1 MLKPLS
7 YRLLLVVLMLTL
19 PFSQVF
25 ATHFRAGEITAT
37 RLSLSSPTYEIKLT
51 GYFDMISG
59 RDAAI
64 RQENVTFIINNVEG
78 TGTPA
83 FVVAPRRMPYTD
95 IGNNTT
101 QNVYIATYTFP
112 GTGAYRIAIE
122 VDARNENVLNIG
134 PKPTTSLNFYVSTTL
149 EINAAFG
156 LNRTPVLRN
165 APIDIA
171 AVGQRYIHNPAAFD
185 ADGDSISYRMYVPQQ
200 RGANGMG
207 MNLQYQDPNTV
218 TPPGQTE
225 SGATPAT
232 FSLNPVTGDI
242 IWDAPVTK
250 GYYNIAFIV
259 EEWRD
264 GVPIGQIVRDMQI
277 IVDDA
282 RNDRPV
288 IQPIPDICVEAGTLI
303 NQKVIATDKNGD
315 KLTLTSASGTYDASL
330 IKPPLATFTVANQGA
345 QGSVDGTFTWQ
356 TSCDHIRM
364 GPYGVL
370 FKVED
375 GPPPTY
381 PNPSLFR
388 KLADMTTFNIRVYG
402 PKPTG
407 LKGTA
412 VSDPTG
418 TAYRLNWDAYKC
430 QIAGA
435 KIAIYRAEKCT
446 ELEEDVCEPGIP
458 AGSGYE
464 EIGRVDI
471 NQTTFLDNNGGEGLR
486 PGVSYSYRI
495 VAMFPRPG
503 ASPTDPGYLIGGG
516 VSVASA
522 EFCLNLPLVMP
533 VITNVTV
540 DSTSTTRGQIT
551 VKWIKPAAAAGLP
564 AQYRLFR
571 ATGQNGTAF
580 TQIAAINTN
589 LTPGAADTLF
599 VDKGLNTEA
608 NAYNYKLEY
617 YTTVNGQLTKF
628 DETETAS
635 SVRLEQSAAP
645 SNAVGLKWTA
655 LVPWDNGN
663 RVHRVYREDKTKP
676 GTFNRIAEVS
686 VQGPQ
691 TFTYVDDGTD
701 KYAADGTVNVTIVK
715 DSTYCYKVETVGSY
729 NNSQIRPSVLYN
741 FSQILCVSSSDTTKP
756 CPPVLSLDP
765 LNCDSL
771 WAHPEAFCN
780 PTGFT
785 NHLSWEYPS
794 QVDGREC
801 DPLVT
806 AYRVYYARYEGDA
819 PTLIAT
825 VTTPP
830 SPLQTSYDHKD
841 LTSVAG
847 CYYVT
852 AVNRFG
858 SESAPS
864 NTVCSDNCLTYV
876 LPNVFTPNGDN
887 KNDTFQPLECPAFVQ
902 SLEFKVFNRWGAQV
916 YSTKDVNINWD
927 GKTNGG
933 KDLAAGQY
941 YYEVTI
947 YFESFKKQGAE
958 ISMKGWVQLLR

>member
-1 MLKPLS
+1 MLRPLS
-7 YRLLLVVLMLTL
+7 SRTLILILMLTL
-19 PFSQVF
+19 PLSQVF
-25 ATHFRAGEITAT
+25 ATHFRAGEITAR
-37 RLSLSSPTYEIKLT
+37 RLSLSTPTYEIKLT
-51 GYFDMISG
+51 GYFDIISG
-59 RDAAI
+59 KDAAD
-64 RQENVTFIINNVEG
+64 RQTSVMFTINNVKG
-78 TGTPA
+78 TGEPD
-83 FVVAPRRMPYTD
+83 FIEAPRSLPFVN

-101 QNVYIATYTFP
+101 QNVYIATYTFR
-112 GTGAYRIAIE
+112 GAGAYRISIE

-134 PKPTTSLNFYVSTTL
+134 PKPTNQLNFYVSTTL

-200 RGANGMG
+200 AGPNGMG
-207 MNLQYQDPNTV
+207 VNLGYEDPNMT

-225 SGATPAT
+225 AGVSPAT
-232 FSLNPVTGDI
+232 FSINPVNGDI

-250 GYYNIAFIV
+250 GYYNVAFIV

-277 IVDDA
+277 IVEDT

-288 IQPIPDICVEAGTLI
+288 LTPLQDICVEAGTLI
-303 NQKVIATDKNGD
+303 NQKVVATDKNGD
-315 KLTLTSASGTYDASL
+315 KLTLTSASGVYDATL

-345 QGSVDGTFTWQ
+345 QGSVTGTFIWQ

-364 GPYGVL
+364 GTYGVL

-388 KLADMTTFNIRVYG
+388 KLVDMTTLNIRVYG

-412 VSDPTG
+412 VADPTG
-418 TAYRLNWDAYKC
+418 TAYRLTWDAYKC
-430 QIAGA
+430 QIAGS
-435 KIAIYRAEKCT
+435 KIAIYRATQCT
-446 ELEEDVCEPGIP
+446 DIPEDVCITGIP

-464 EIGRVDI
+464 EIGRVDV

-495 VAMFPRPG
+495 VVLFPRPG
-503 ASPTDPGYLIGGG
+503 ASPSDPGYLIGGG
-516 VSVASA
+516 ESIASP
-522 EFCLNLPLVMP
+522 EFCLNLPLTMP

-540 DSTSTTRGQIT
+540 DTTNAAKGVIT
-551 VKWIKPAAAAGLP
+551 VKWIKPAAASGLP

-580 TQIAAINTN
+580 TQIATINTN
-589 LTPGAADTLF
+589 LTAGAPDTMF
-599 VDKGLNTEA
+599 VDRNLNTEA

-617 YTTVNGQLTKF
+617 YTTQNGQLTKF
-628 DETETAS
+628 DETKTAS
-635 SVRLEQSAAP
+635 SVRLEQDAALP
-645 SNAVGLKWTA
+645 DRIGLKWSA
-655 LVPWDNGN
+655 LVPWSNNN
-663 RVHRVYREDKTKP
+663 RVHRIYREDKARR

-686 VQGPQ
+686 VSGPQ
-691 TFTYVDDGTD
+691 SFNFVDDGTD
-701 KYAADGTVNVTIVK
+701 RYAADGTVNVAIVK

-729 NNSQIRPSVLYN
+729 NNSQIKPAVLYN
-741 FSQILCVSSSDTTKP
+741 FSQILCISPSDTVKP
-756 CPPVLSLDP
+756 CPPVLTLAP

-771 WAHPEAFCN
+771 RAHPEAFCTPN
-780 PTGFT
+780 GFT
-785 NHLSWEYPS
+785 NHLNWEYPT
-794 QVDGREC
+794 QADGREC

-806 AYRVYYARYEGDA
+806 AYRIYFARYENDV

-825 VTTPP
+825 LTTPP
-830 SPLQTSYDHKD
+830 SPLRTSYDHEG
-841 LTSVAG
+841 LSSFAG
-847 CYYVT
+847 CYFVT
-852 AVNRFG
+852 AVNKFG
-858 SESAPS
+858 TESAPS
-864 NTVCSDNCLTYV
+864 NTACRDNCPMYV
-876 LPNVFTPNGDN
+876 LPNVFTPNGDS
-887 KNDTFQPLECPAFVQ
+887 KNDTFQPYECPAFVQ
-902 SLEFKVFNRWGAQV
+902 SLDFKVFNRWGARV
-916 YSTKDVNINWD
+916 FSTRDVNINWD

-933 KDLAAGQY
+933 KELAAGQY

-947 YFESFKKQGAE
+947 NFESFKKEGE
-958 ISMKGWVQLLR
+958 ETTMKGWVQLLR

>member
-1 MLKPLS
+1 MPRPLFS
-7 YRLLLVVLMLTL
+7 RILIVILMLTL
-19 PFSQVF
+19 PFSNAF

-37 RLSLSSPTYEIKLT
+37 RLSLNTPTYEIKLT
-51 GYFDMISG
+51 GYFDELDG
-59 RDAAI
+59 KLAADNQNSVI
-64 RQENVTFIINNVEG
+64 FKIGDING
-78 TGTPA
+78 TGTPITIE
-83 FVVAPRRMPYTD
+83 APRKSRFN
-95 IGNNTT
+95 IGNNTS

-112 GTGAYRIAIE
+112 SVGAYRISME
-122 VDARNENVLNIG
+122 VDARNNNILNIG
-134 PKPTTSLNFYVSTTL
+134 PKPTQELNFYVSTVL
-149 EINAAFG
+149 EINAAYG

-165 APIDIA
+165 APIDLA

-185 ADGDSISYRMYVPQQ
+185 ADGDSIAYRTYVPQE
-200 RGANGMG
+200 GGTNGVG
-207 MNLQYQDPNTV
+207 VNLEYQDPNTV

-225 SGATPAT
+225 SGTSPAT
-232 FSLNPVTGDI
+232 FSLNRVTGDI

-250 GYYNIAFIV
+250 GYYNIAFVV

-264 GVPIGQIVRDMQI
+264 RVLIGQIVRDMQI
-277 IVDDA
+277 IVEDA

-288 IQPIPDICVEAGTLI
+288 VPPLQDICVEAGTLI

-315 KLTLTSASGTYDASL
+315 KLTLASVSGLYDATL
-330 IKPPLATFTVANQGA
+330 IKPPLAAFSVANQGS
-345 QGSVDGTFTWQ
+345 QGSVTGTFTWQ
-356 TSCDHIRM
+356 TSCDHIRLE
-364 GPYGVL
+364 PYGVL

-375 GPPPTY
+375 GPSPTY
-381 PNPSLFR
+381 PNPSLFK
-388 KLADMTTFNIRVYG
+388 KLADMTTLNIRVYG

-407 LKGTA
+407 LRGTA
-412 VSDPTG
+412 VTDPTG

-430 QIAGA
+430 QVTGA
-435 KIAIYRAEKCT
+435 KVVIYRAEKCT
-446 ELEEDVCEPGIP
+446 EIEENVCKPGIP

-464 EIGRVDI
+464 EIGRVDV

-495 VAMFPRPG
+495 VVLFPRPG
-503 ASPTDPGYLIGGG
+503 ATPSDPGYLIGGG
-516 VSVASA
+516 ESLASA
-522 EFCLNLPLVMP
+522 EYCLNLPLAMP

-540 DSTSTTRGQIT
+540 DTTSTTKGVIT
-551 VKWIKPAAAAGLP
+551 VKWIKPATAAGLP

-571 ATGQNGTAF
+571 AIGQNGAAF
-580 TQIAAINTN
+580 TQIASINTN
-589 LTPGAADTLF
+589 LTPGARDTIF
-599 VDKGLNTEA
+599 VDRNLNTEA

-635 SVRLEQSAAP
+635 SVRLEQAAAQQ
-645 SNAVGLKWTA
+645 NQVGLKWTA
-655 LVPWDNGN
+655 LVPWSNEN

-691 TFTYVDDGTD
+691 TFTFVDDGSD
-701 KYAADGTVNVTIVK
+701 KYAADGTVNITIVK

-729 NNSQIRPSVLYN
+729 NNSQIKPSVLYN
-741 FSQILCVSSSDTTKP
+741 FSQILCISSSDTTKP
-756 CPPVLSLDP
+756 CPPVLTLDP

-771 WAHPEAFCN
+771 RAHPEAFC
-780 PTGFT
+780 TTSGFT
-785 NHLSWEYPS
+785 NHLSWEYPDEL
-794 QVDGREC
+794 DGREC

-830 SPLQTSYDHKD
+830 SPLQTTFDHEG
-841 LTSVAG
+841 LASFAG

-864 NTVCSDNCLTYV
+864 NTVCRDNCPMYV

-887 KNDTFQPLECPAFVQ
+887 KNDVFQPYECPAFVQ
-902 SLEFKVFNRWGAQV
+902 SLEFKAFNRWGAQV
-916 YSTKDVNINWD
+916 FSTKDVNINWD

-933 KDLAAGQY
+933 KELAAGQY

-947 YFESFKKQGAE
+947 YFESFKKQGTE
-958 ISMKGWVQLLR
+958 TTVKGWVQLLR

>member
-1 MLKPLS
+1 MPRSLS
-7 YRLLLVVLMLTL
+7 PRILLLILMLTL
-19 PFSQVF
+19 SLGQVF
-25 ATHFRAGEITAT
+25 ATHFRAGEITAR
-37 RLSLSSPTYEIKLT
+37 RLSLTTPTYEIKLT
-51 GYFDMISG
+51 GYFDIIG
-59 RDAAI
+59 GKDAAD
-64 RQENVTFIINNVEG
+64 RQNSVIFTINNAAG
-78 TGTPA
+78 TGTPD
-83 FVVAPRRMPYTD
+83 FIEAPRILPFVD

-101 QNVYIATYTFP
+101 QNTYIAIYTFR
-112 GTGAYRIAIE
+112 GVGAYRISME
-122 VDARNENVLNIG
+122 VDARNDNILNLS
-134 PKPTTSLNFYVSTTL
+134 PKPTRALNFYVSTTL

-185 ADGDSISYRMYVPQQ
+185 ADGDSIAYRMYVPQQ
-200 RGANGMG
+200 GGTNGAGV
-207 MNLQYQDPNTV
+207 NLGYEAPNLT

-225 SGATPAT
+225 TGASPAT
-232 FSLNPVTGDI
+232 FGINRITGDI

-264 GVPIGQIVRDMQI
+264 GALIGQIVRDMQI

-288 IQPIPDICVEAGTLI
+288 IPPLQDICVEAGTLI
-303 NQKVIATDKNGD
+303 NQKVNATDKNGD
-315 KLTLTSASGTYDASL
+315 KLNLTSVSGLYDATL
-330 IKPPLATFTVANQGA
+330 IKPAIASFAVANQGA
-345 QGSVDGTFTWQ
+345 QSSVTGTFTWQ
-356 TSCDHIRM
+356 TSCDHIRLE
-364 GPYGVL
+364 PYNVL

-375 GPPPTY
+375 AAPPGY

-388 KLADMTTFNIRVYG
+388 KLVDMTTLNIRVYG

-407 LKGTA
+407 LRGTP
-412 VSDPTG
+412 VTDPSG
-418 TAYRLNWDAYKC
+418 PAYRLNWDAYKC
-430 QIAGA
+430 QVTGA
-435 KIAIYRAEKCT
+435 KIVIYRADHCT
-446 ELEEDVCEPGIP
+446 DIPEDVCITGIP
-458 AGSGYE
+458 AGSDYE
-464 EIGRVDI
+464 EIGRVDV

-495 VAMFPRPG
+495 VVLFPRPG
-503 ASPTDPGYLIGGG
+503 ASPGEPGYLFGGG
-516 VSVASA
+516 ESVASA
-522 EFCLNLPLVMP
+522 EFCLNLPVIRP

-540 DSTSTTRGQIT
+540 DSTSTTKGVIT
-551 VKWIKPAAAAGLP
+551 VKWMRPAAAAGLP

-571 ATGQNGTAF
+571 ATGQSGTAF
-580 TQIAAINTN
+580 TQIATINTN
-589 LTPGAADTLF
+589 LTPGAADTIF
-599 VDKGLNTEA
+599 VDRNLNTEA

-617 YTTVNGQLTKF
+617 YTTQNGQLTRF
-628 DETETAS
+628 DESETAS
-635 SVRLEQSAAP
+635 SVRLEQAAAQP
-645 SNAVGLKWTA
+645 DQIGLKWTA
-655 LVPWDNGN
+655 LVPWDNSN
-663 RVHRVYREDKTKP
+663 RIHRVYREDKTKP
-676 GTFNRIAEVS
+676 GTFNRIAEVAVGATQIFS
-686 VQGPQ
+686 
-691 TFTYVDDGTD
+691 YLDDGTD

-729 NNSQIRPSVLYN
+729 NNSQIKPSVLYN
-741 FSQILCVSSSDTTKP
+741 FSQILCVSSSDTIRP
-756 CPPVLSLDP
+756 CPPVLTLDP

-771 WAHPEAFCN
+771 RQHPEAFCTT
-780 PTGFT
+780 TGFT
-785 NHLSWEYPS
+785 NHLSWTYPK
-794 QVDGREC
+794 QADGRDC
-801 DPLVT
+801 DPLIN

-830 SPLQTSYDHKD
+830 SPLKTAFDHEG
-841 LTSVAG
+841 LASFAG

-864 NTVCSDNCLTYV
+864 NTTCRDNCPMYV

-902 SLEFKVFNRWGAQV
+902 SLEFRTFNRWGAEV
-916 YSTKDVNINWD
+916 FSTRDVNINWD

-933 KDLAAGQY
+933 KELAAGQY

-947 YFESFKKQGAE
+947 NFESFKKEGVE
-958 ISMKGWVQLLR
+958 TSMKGWVQLLR

>member
-1 MLKPLS
+1 MPKPL
-7 YRLLLVVLMLTL
+7 YFRILIVILMLTS
-19 PFSQVF
+19 PFGQVF
-25 ATHFRAGEITAT
+25 ATHFRAGEITAR
-37 RLSLSSPTYEIKLT
+37 RLSLNVPTYEIKLT
-51 GYFDMISG
+51 GYFDEIG
-59 RDAAI
+59 GKQAADNQNTI
-64 RQENVTFIINNVEG
+64 VFTIGTIQG
-78 TGTPA
+78 TGTP
-83 FVVAPRRMPYTD
+83 FFLEAPRVSRVN

-101 QNVYIATYTFP
+101 QNVYIATYTF
-112 GTGAYRIAIE
+112 TTVGAYRISAE
-122 VDARNENVLNIG
+122 ADARNENVLNIG
-134 PKPTTSLNFYVSTTL
+134 PKPTNRLNFYVSTTL

-156 LNRTPVLRN
+156 LNRTPILRN

-185 ADGDSISYRMYVPQQ
+185 ADGDSIAYRMYVPQQ
-200 RGANGMG
+200 RGTDGKGIDLEYN
-207 MNLQYQDPNTV
+207 DPNLT

-225 SGATPAT
+225 TGATPAT
-232 FSLNPVTGDI
+232 FSINRVTGDI
-242 IWDAPVTK
+242 IWDAPVTR

-264 GVPIGQIVRDMQI
+264 GRLIGEIIRDMQI
-277 IVDDA
+277 IVEDA

-288 IQPIPDICVEAGTLI
+288 LTPLQDICVEAGTLI
-303 NQKVIATDKNGD
+303 NQKVVATDKNGD
-315 KLTLTSASGTYDASL
+315 KLTLTSASGVYDATL

-345 QGSVDGTFTWQ
+345 QGSVTGTFLWQ

-364 GPYGVL
+364 GGYGVL

-375 GPPPTY
+375 GPSPTY

-388 KLADMTTFNIRVYG
+388 KLADMVSFNIRVFG

-412 VSDPTG
+412 VADPTG

-446 ELEEDVCEPGIP
+446 DLPDDVCVSGIP

-464 EIGRVDI
+464 EIGRVDV

-486 PGVSYSYRI
+486 AGVSYSYRI
-495 VAMFPRPG
+495 VAIFPRPG
-503 ASPTDPGYLIGGG
+503 ASPTDPGYLTGGG
-516 VSVASA
+516 ESLASA
-522 EFCLNLPLVMP
+522 EFCLNLPIVMP

-551 VKWIKPAAAAGLP
+551 VKWIKPATAIGLP

-571 ATGQNGTAF
+571 ATGQNGTSF

-589 LTPGAADTLF
+589 LTAGAADTLF

-635 SVRLEQSAAP
+635 SVRLEQGAAQP
-645 SNAVGLKWTA
+645 NQVGLKWTA
-655 LVPWDNGN
+655 LVPWDNRN
-663 RVHRVYREDKTKP
+663 RVHRIYREDKTKP

-691 TFTYVDDGTD
+691 TFVYSDDGTD
-701 KYAADGTVNVTIVK
+701 RYAADGVTNVTIVK

-729 NNSQIRPSVLYN
+729 NNSQIKPSVLYN
-741 FSQILCVSSSDTTKP
+741 FSQILCASSSDTTKP

-771 WAHPEAFCN
+771 RAHPEAFCTT
-780 PTGFT
+780 TGFT
-785 NHLSWEYPS
+785 NHLTWAYPA
-794 QVDGREC
+794 QVGGQDC

-806 AYRVYYARYEGDA
+806 AYRVYYARYEGDT

-830 SPLQTSYDHKD
+830 SPLQTSYDHQG
-841 LTSVAG
+841 LTSFAG
-847 CYYVT
+847 CYFVT

-864 NTVCSDNCLTYV
+864 NTVCRDNCPMFV

-902 SLEFKVFNRWGAQV
+902 SLEFKAFNRWGAQV
-916 YSTKDVNINWD
+916 FSTKDVNINWD

-933 KDLAAGQY
+933 KELAAGQY

-947 YFESFKKQGAE
+947 YFESSKKQGTE
-958 ISMKGWVQLLR
+958 TSMKGWVQLLR